1 MNGQQLVDRCEE
13 RFGDTG
19 NAIVSATEWLSY
31 VNAAYRDFL
40 RRSKWPNLVQE
51 TNAVIA
57 ANQRSVALPA
67 AALQGGVV
75 GAFVNGMPLERQ
87 PADLPIRNIRH
98 WTDRPTIPI
107 YWQVRGSRLVVLP
120 AWSAGGTV
128 VLAYLTAPAAL
139 TTLTSPVIPETYHD
153 ALVSGA
159 LAQAYRDDGNAELA
173 EQYQA
178 EFDRAVQGAGG
189 DNPTEIE

>member
-31 VNAAYRDFL
+31 INAAYRDFL
-40 RRSKWPNLVQE
+40 RRSKWPSLVQE
-51 TNAVIA
+51 TTAAIA
-57 ANQRSVALPA
+57 AGERSVALPS

-75 GAFVNGMPLERQ
+75 AAFINGDPLERQ
-87 PADLPIRNIRH
+87 PADLPIRNIHH
-98 WTDRPTIPI
+98 WTDRATVPI

-120 AWSAGGTV
+120 AWSAGGNVTI
-128 VLAYLTAPAAL
+128 AYLTAPTAL
-139 TTLTSPVIPETYHD
+139 TTVTSPVIPETYHD

-159 LAQAYRDDGNAELA
+159 LAQAYRDDGNQELA
-173 EQYQA
+173 EAYQA
-178 EFDRAVQGAGG
+178 EFDRAVQGAMG
-189 DNPTEIE
+189 DNPTEVE